1 MVFFA
6 SFRSSIIRVKVIPHA
21 VALFTGELGEDEDYE
36 VTEYDDEE
44 EKYEKKSN
52 GAQTEE
58 GQQGVHVQQ
67 IAEQE

>member
-1 MVFFA
+1 MRKGRP
-6 SFRSSIIRVKVIPHA
+6 S
-21 VALFTGELGEDEDYE
+21 VATVYI
-36 VTEYDDEE
+36 TEYDDEE